1 MLNIL
6 TNEVIY
12 NNDLHLYTK
21 NNVALSNVTTLLSKH
36 GLAPDYSGVSSAILS
51 KAADR
56 GKLIHKQIED
66 YINTGIMGFT
76 DEAKAFADI
85 MAEYEIVPKYSEA
98 IVYNERLAGTID
110 LIATVK
116 GKESLIDYKTSSVL
130 DLNYVSWQLS
140 VYNYLLDGKFRKLYC
155 YHTLDDKLI
164 EVDLIPRERIE
175 ELFTC
180 EKKKMVYCDEY
191 RILTKK
197 KVNDMVRLLSH
208 IKELEKFIEDKENEL
223 DNIKAD
229 IKMAMEGK
237 KIKSF
242 NNEKVLITYVEGS
255 MRETVNK
262 IKLRKDLK
270 ADAEKYIT
278 TSQGKSYIRLTW
290 REGK

>member
-12 NNDLHLYTK
+12 NETLHLYTK
-21 NNVALSNVTTLLSKH
+21 DNVALSNVTTLLSKH
-36 GLAPDYSGVSSAILS
+36 GLAPDYSGVSSAILD
-51 KAADR
+51 KAAER

-76 DEAKAFADI
+76 DEAKAFSDT

-98 IVYNERLAGTID
+98 IVYNEWLAGTID
-110 LIATVK
+110 LVATVK

-130 DLNYVSWQLS
+130 DLIYVRWQLS

-155 YHTLDDKLI
+155 YHTVHNKLI
-164 EVDLIPRERIE
+164 EVDPIPKDKIE

-180 EKKKMVYCDEY
+180 EKKKKIYCDEY

-197 KVNDMVRLLSH
+197 KVNDVVRLLNH
-208 IKELEKFIEDKENEL
+208 IKELESFIEEKEDEL
-223 DNIKAD
+223 DMIKNE
-229 IKMAMEGK
+229 IKVAMEDK
-237 KIKSF
+237 AVRSF
-242 NNEKVLITYVEGS
+242 SNDKVLITYVEGS

-278 TSQGKSYIRLTW
+278 TSQGKSYVRLTW
-290 REGK
+290 REEK